1 MSSSEWGRGHLVYRG
16 PGRILRF
23 WVSAAGPQ
31 RCGVNPKWGLRG
43 EGFLSNSC
51 SPSPSKFGV
60 APQRGSRAKTPH
72 PKREFVKFR
81 SELRGGN
88 PPPPPAAS
96 GILSLSGGW
105 AVY

>member
-1 MSSSEWGRGHLVYRG
+1 MSSSEWGRGHLVYRD
-16 PGRILRF
+16 PGRILPF

-60 APQRGSRAKTPH
+60 APTKGIEGENTP
-72 PKREFVKFR
+72 PQE
-81 SELRGGN
+81 
-88 PPPPPAAS
+88 
-96 GILSLSGGW
+96 GIR
-105 AVY
+105 